1 MTKPWRQ
8 AGQLLGQTAP
18 KKTTG
23 HAERSSSMCRLSGQP
38 SRLSARRVCLVDR
51 SYQLMAVLSAVAAR
65 RTMSLHHTGCP
76 NLLWPLAAN
85 EAGRSYQL
93 MTVVHTTR
101 GH

>member
-8 AGQLLGQTAP
+8 TGQLLGQTAP
-18 KKTTG
+18 KTTTG

-65 RTMSLHHTGCP
+65 RTSLHHTGCP

-85 EAGRSYQL
+85 EVGRSYQL
-93 MTVVHTTR
+93 VTVVHTTR